1 MDYLLILIICEY
13 YFYMLMIS
21 LASNN
26 KQKHPTKNVA
36 SQMFSQRFI
45 NIHIG
50 RHTWYLGRRFL
61 FCLFC
66 LLFSLTYM
74 FFLIYFLFFQ
84 SYVFS
89 HSSKITK
96 CLFLFVFFFSCFFD
110 LFFRNT
116 VFFTGTYTIGLYLF
130 LII

>member
-26 KQKHPTKNVA
+26 KQKHPIKNVA

-84 SYVFS
+84 SYAFS

-96 CLFLFVFFFSCFFD
+96 CLFLFVFFSLVSLIYFSEILCF
-110 LFFRNT
+110 LRVLIQLVYIFF
-116 VFFTGTYTIGLYLF
+116 
-130 LII
+130 

>member
-26 KQKHPTKNVA
+26 KQKHPIKNVA

-61 FCLFC
+61 FWLFC

-96 CLFLFVFFFSCFFD
+96 CLFLFVFFSLVSLIYFSEILCF
-110 LFFRNT
+110 LRVLIQLVYIFF
-116 VFFTGTYTIGLYLF
+116 
-130 LII
+130 

>member
-26 KQKHPTKNVA
+26 KQKHPIKNVA

-96 CLFLFVFFFSCFFD
+96 CLFLFVFFSLVSLIYFSEILCF
-110 LFFRNT
+110 LRVLIQLVYIFF
-116 VFFTGTYTIGLYLF
+116 
-130 LII
+130 

>member
-26 KQKHPTKNVA
+26 KQKHPIKNVA

-96 CLFLFVFFFSCFFD
+96 CLFLFVFFSLVSLIYFSEILCF
-110 LFFRNT
+110 LRVLMQLVYIFF
-116 VFFTGTYTIGLYLF
+116 
-130 LII
+130 

>member
-26 KQKHPTKNVA
+26 KQKHPIKNVA

-96 CLFLFVFFFSCFFD
+96 CLFLFVFFSLVSLIYFSEILCF
-110 LFFRNT
+110 LGVLIQLVYIFF
-116 VFFTGTYTIGLYLF
+116 
-130 LII
+130 

>member
-26 KQKHPTKNVA
+26 KQKHPIKNVA

-96 CLFLFVFFFSCFFD
+96 CLFLFVFFSLVSLIYFSEILCFLRVLIQLVYIF
-110 LFFRNT
+110 
-116 VFFTGTYTIGLYLF
+116 F

>member
-96 CLFLFVFFFSCFFD
+96 CLFLFVFFSLVSLIYFSEILCF
-110 LFFRNT
+110 LRVLIQLVYIFF
-116 VFFTGTYTIGLYLF
+116 
-130 LII
+130 

>member
-26 KQKHPTKNVA
+26 KQKHPIKNVA

-96 CLFLFVFFFSCFFD
+96 CLFLFVFFSLVSLIYFSEILCFLRVLIQLVYI
-110 LFFRNT
+110 LF
-116 VFFTGTYTIGLYLF
+116 
-130 LII
+130 

>member
-26 KQKHPTKNVA
+26 KQEHPIKNVA

-96 CLFLFVFFFSCFFD
+96 FLFLFVFFSLVSLIYFSEILCF
-110 LFFRNT
+110 LRVLIQLVYIFF
-116 VFFTGTYTIGLYLF
+116 
-130 LII
+130 